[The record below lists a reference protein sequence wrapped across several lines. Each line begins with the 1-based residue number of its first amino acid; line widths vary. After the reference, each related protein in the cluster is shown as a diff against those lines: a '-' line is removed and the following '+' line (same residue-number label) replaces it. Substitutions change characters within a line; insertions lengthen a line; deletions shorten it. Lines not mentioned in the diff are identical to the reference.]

1 MLPCITMGLRIFVT
15 AERATLLVDTRSPR
29 SGSKLSIP
37 IHLPA
42 LAALMSTDVGR
53 NL

>member
-1 MLPCITMGLRIFVT
+1 MLPYITMGLPIFVIV
-15 AERATLLVDTRSPR
+15 ERATLLVDIRSPR

-37 IHLPA
+37 ILLPA
-42 LAALMSTDVGR
+42 LAALSTDIGR